1 MSLSYKELSAQ
12 KSALDAQIAAAQKSE
27 KQGAIQEAMALIADY
42 DISEYQLFS
51 RSISRVPLSTK
62 APVLAKYKIEP
73 LVEPL
78 NDYIK
83 VHALCRHLIDIYFTP
98 CAPRIK

>member
-62 APVLAKYKIEP
+62 APVLAKYKDPETAKTWTGRGKPP
-73 LVEPL
+73 LWIAGKDRSL
-78 NDYIK
+78 FAI
-83 VHALCRHLIDIYFTP
+83 
-98 CAPRIK
+98 